1 MSFNLGLWVSMGAA
15 ALFYHYAVHQ
25 KAPPALY
32 VLPSIGISVGVML
45 LRGQDWASIL
55 VGQLILVCAIL
66 AYRKARK

>member
-45 LRGQDWASIL
+45 LRGQD
-55 VGQLILVCAIL
+55 
-66 AYRKARK
+66 